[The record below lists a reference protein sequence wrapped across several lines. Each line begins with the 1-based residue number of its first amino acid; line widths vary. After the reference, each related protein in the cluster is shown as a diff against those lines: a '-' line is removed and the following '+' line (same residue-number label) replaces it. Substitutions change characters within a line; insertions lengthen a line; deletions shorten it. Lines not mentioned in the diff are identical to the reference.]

1 MLFQSTVCL
10 LVWLASKLMQ
20 IVPYSYSGGL
30 PGDQGIQGV
39 IDGGQAAQDYLA
51 KSTFINGDGKQK
63 ILSGYVTGDTGFT
76 IPGAPGSVSLV
87 VGFETKE
94 LDTDFR
100 PDTPTLQ
107 EIDLVQVEL
116 HCLSEVCMM

>member
-1 MLFQSTVCL
+1 MLFQLQEFQLVLLSFKELMLTVFL
-10 LVWLASKLMQ
+10 ITLFQ
-20 IVPYSYSGGL
+20 GGL

-63 ILSGYVTGDTGFT
+63 ILSGYITGDTGFT

-87 VGFETKE
+87 AGFETKE
-94 LDTDFR
+94 LR
-100 PDTPTLQ
+100 Y
-107 EIDLVQVEL
+107 
-116 HCLSEVCMM
+116 